1 VSEAAILHA
10 DLDAFFASV
19 EQRDDPA
26 LRGRPIAVGGWV
38 VTAASYE
45 AKAHGVGSGMG
56 GAEARRRCPDLLF
69 VRPRWD
75 AYVQASRDVFDVFR
89 RTSPV
94 VEGVSIDEAF
104 LDVRGMARSAGT
116 PTEIALRLRWEVR
129 DKVGLPITVG
139 VASTKH
145 LAKVCSALA
154 KPDGLMVVPPGCEEG
169 LLHRLPVERLW
180 GVGPATTARLHAAG
194 ITHVRQVAAMDEEA
208 LMAIAGRAAG
218 RQLHHLAHNR
228 DPRRVR
234 AGNRRRTFGAQSA
247 LGRRPRSPEA
257 LDSVLVGLVDRVTR
271 RMRAKDRA
279 GRTVVL
285 RLRFGDYATATRSR
299 TMRRSTSASGPVLT
313 VARGLL
319 EEARP
324 AVRERGLT
332 LLGITIANL
341 DGDGD
346 PDQLT
351 LPIDDEAD
359 VRSVDA
365 ALDVVRE
372 RFGPAAVTRASLIGR
387 DPGLAQFLLPSGR
400 LRPRGGGA
408 RAG

>member
-1 VSEAAILHA
+1 MRDATILHA

-19 EQRDDPA
+19 EQRDDPS
-26 LRGRPIAVGGWV
+26 LRGLPIAVGSWV

-45 AKAHGVGSGMG
+45 AKALGVASGMG
-56 GAEARRRCPDLLF
+56 GAQAKRLCPGLRF

-75 AYVQASRDVFDVFR
+75 AYVEASRAVFEVFR
-89 RTSPV
+89 DTSPV
-94 VEGVSIDEAF
+94 VEGLSIDEAF
-104 LDVRGMARSAGT
+104 IDVRGMARSAGS

-154 KPDGLMVVPPGCEEG
+154 KPDGLMVVPPGCELA

-194 ITHVRQVAAMDEEA
+194 ITHVGQVAAMDQA
-208 LMAIAGRAAG
+208 GLAAIAGPAAG
-218 RQLHHLAHNR
+218 RQLHQLAHNR
-228 DPRRVR
+228 DPRPVR
-234 AGNRRRTFGAQSA
+234 AGNRRTFGAQSA
-247 LGRRPRSPEA
+247 LGRRPRTPEA

-271 RMRAKDRA
+271 RMRAKGRA

-285 RLRFGDYATATRSR
+285 RLRFGDYATASRSR
-299 TMRRSTSASGPVLT
+299 TMRRSTSASSPVLT

-332 LLGITIANL
+332 LLGITVANL

-351 LPIDDEAD
+351 LPVDDEAD
-359 VRSVDA
+359 ARSVDA
-365 ALDVVRE
+365 ALDIVRE
-372 RFGPAAVTRASLIGR
+372 RFGPAAVTRASLMGS
-387 DPGLAQFLLPSGR
+387 DPGLAQHLVPSGR
-400 LRPRGGGA
+400 RRPA